1 MDIHMAPSVLGKWLE
16 GKKTY
21 IMIVATLCYA
31 LGGWIAG
38 FVEPQIAIGLILG
51 ALGLGGIKSAIAR
64 LLGIKPVEVPKPAP
78 GYEQP

>member
-1 MDIHMAPSVLGKWLE
+1 MPLGFRAWLE

-31 LGGWIAG
+31 LGGWVGG

-64 LLGIKPVEVPKPAP
+64 LLGI
-78 GYEQP
+78 